1 MFAKWGSFRPRRCN
15 FRFRRRTLDFFTPT
29 FTSHHRA
36 PDKSHGTRIGHL
48 LKELDVLRRSGVLG
62 ERDCAI
68 FSRRRVRR
76 PTQYPYTSLFKFRL
90 RASDA
95 KIRIPIGPI
104 LRKFVNFGGN
114 CITVACDIA
123 HENVRHLQKKPR
135 LNLLNIKKV
144 CSSTDCFS
152 TLYAY
157 LNFKIH
163 SGRKC
168 NLQL

>member
-1 MFAKWGSFRPRRCN
+1 LFAKWGSFRLRRCN
-15 FRFRRRTLDFFTPT
+15 FRVRRRTLDFFTST

-36 PDKSHGTRIGHL
+36 PDKSYSTRIGHL

-95 KIRIPIGPI
+95 KNRIPIGPI

-114 CITVACDIA
+114 CITVACDVA
-123 HENVRHLQKKPR
+123 HENDAHFRAR
-135 LNLLNIKKV
+135 LVGATSAKETPLESV
-144 CSSTDCFS
+144 E
-152 TLYAY
+152 Y
-157 LNFKIH
+157 
-163 SGRKC
+163 
-168 NLQL
+168 